1 MSTTNNSYAPMTTP
15 SQYGEVRDGGSWDIL
30 DIYLQ
35 EISRVPLLTATEEV
49 SLAKAIESGHKARQR
64 LRQEREKL
72 LPAERE
78 WLESRVVEGEKA
90 REHLI
95 AANSRLVVSIAK
107 RYAGRGIPLLDLIQE
122 GNLGLMRAVEK
133 FDYHRGYKFSTY
145 ATWWIR
151 QAVSRSIADHS
162 RTVRLPVHIHDQI
175 SKLNKAVRTLSQR
188 LGHKPSIPELAASLD
203 WDESR
208 VERIL
213 KLNQRAMSLDQP
225 LGEDGNHTS
234 GDFLVDQDDV
244 SPEDVATHAML
255 RQQVEAVLD
264 ELPARE
270 MQVIMWR
277 YGLKDGQYRTLEEV
291 GKKFGV
297 TRERAR
303 QIESDALSRL
313 RHPSRTRRLQPFLE

>member
-1 MSTTNNSYAPMTTP
+1 MSTTNDHHTTNASSP
-15 SQYGEVRDGGSWDIL
+15 FPETVRGGGSWDIL

-35 EISRVPLLTATEEV
+35 EIAQVPLLTASEEV
-49 SLAKAIESGHKARQR
+49 SLAQAIEGGEQARQR
-64 LRQEREKL
+64 LCEGREKL

-78 WLESRVVEGEKA
+78 RMECQIAAGEKA

-151 QAVSRSIADHS
+151 QAVSRSIADQS

-175 SKLNKAVRTLSQR
+175 GKLNKAVRILSQR
-188 LGHKPSIPELAASLD
+188 LGHKPSIVELASYLGWAED
-203 WDESR
+203 R

-234 GDFLVDQDDV
+234 GDFLVAEDSV
-244 SPEDVATHAML
+244 PPEEVATRTIL
-255 RQQVEAVLD
+255 RQQVESVLD

-270 MQVIMWR
+270 MQVLMWR
-277 YGLKDGQYRTLEEV
+277 YGLRDGQFRTLEEV